1 MMNSIYMEK
10 LKEEL
15 EGIKADVLSHHPKSD
30 VGILDKAF
38 AYASKA
44 HAGQKRKSGE
54 PYIVHPL
61 NVAAILAKM
70 RMDPYTVAAGLL
82 HDVLEDTSVTFQDVV
97 REFGEDVAFMV
108 EGVSKIGK
116 VESRTM
122 LQQQAETI
130 RKMLLAMAKDIR
142 VILIKLADRLH
153 NMRTIQFI
161 TRESKR
167 KRIAQE
173 TLDIYVPLAHR
184 LGIAWLK
191 WEMEDLAFREVNP
204 EAYEY
209 IRERVA
215 KKREEREAYINMM
228 INVVQ
233 EKLEARGI
241 KAEVTGRPKSF
252 YSIYNKMLERNLTF
266 DDLYDIMALR
276 IITDTVD
283 ECYMVL
289 GIIHSSWPYIPGR
302 FKDYIAVP
310 KPNMYQSLHTAVI
323 GPKGEKVEFQIRTWD
338 MHRVAEEGIAA
349 HWKYKEGRSDKEE
362 DQLIRWIRHLLEWQ
376 KEVEDSREFL
386 SNLKVDLFPE
396 KVYVFTPKGEVKS
409 LPRGATPL
417 DFAYA
422 VHTEVGNHCMGA
434 KVDGRLVPLNY
445 QLKTGEQVEILTS
458 PERYPSRDWL
468 RLVKTTRA
476 RTKINT
482 WLRAQERSRAFE
494 VGRDM
499 CQREFRK
506 FKKNFLKMLDA
517 GELDQASRDLG
528 FNNPQDMVVAVGF
541 GKVSP
546 RQVLRKVL
554 PPEELEQRERKRL
567 QETEPPKRKKR
578 EVGVIVKGLDDV
590 LVRFARC
597 CNPIPGDEIVGYIT
611 RGKGITIHA
620 ADCPNLLHLQIDPER
635 RVEACWALNDSSTLP
650 VKLKIETEDKQGLL
664 AEVSGAIAKEG
675 INVEKAQV
683 MTTVDK
689 KALLKFII
697 DVKDVDQLERVKKSI
712 RKIPG
717 VVRVDRMMR

>member
-1 MMNSIYMEK
+1 MKHIYMDK
-10 LKEEL
+10 LKDGL

-38 AYASKA
+38 AYASRA
-44 HAGQKRKSGE
+44 HTGQKRKSGE

-61 NVAAILAKM
+61 NVAAILARL

-82 HDVLEDTSVTFQDVV
+82 HDVLEDTSITFQDVV
-97 REFGEDVAFMV
+97 RGFGEDIAFMV

-161 TRESKR
+161 IKESKR

-191 WEMEDLAFREVNP
+191 WEMEDLAFYEVNP
-204 EAYEY
+204 EVYEH
-209 IRERVA
+209 IRERVT
-215 KKREEREAYINMM
+215 KKRGEREAYINMM
-228 INVVQ
+228 IHVVQ
-233 EKLEARGI
+233 EKLESRGI

-266 DDLYDIMALR
+266 EDLYDLIALR

-283 ECYMVL
+283 ECYMAL

-302 FKDYIAVP
+302 FKDYIAMP

-323 GPKGEKVEFQIRTWD
+323 GPEGEKVEFQIRTWE

-349 HWKYKEGRSDKEE
+349 HWKYKEGRSDREE

-376 KEVEDSREFL
+376 EEVEDSREFL
-386 SNLKVDLFPE
+386 RNLKVDLFPE

-434 KVDGRLVPLNY
+434 KVDGRLIPLSY

-458 PERYPSRDWL
+458 LERHPSRDWL
-468 RLVKTTRA
+468 RLVQTTRA
-476 RTKINT
+476 RAKINT
-482 WLRAQERSRAFE
+482 WLRAQERSKAFE
-494 VGRDM
+494 MGRDM
-499 CQREFRK
+499 CQREFKK
-506 FKKNFLKMLDA
+506 FRKNFLKTMDK
-517 GELDQASRDLG
+517 GELDQVSRDLG

-541 GKVSP
+541 GRVSP

-554 PPEELEQRERKRL
+554 SPEELERREQKRL
-567 QETEPPKRKKR
+567 QGTGPPKRKKKK
-578 EVGVIVKGLDDV
+578 VGVVVKGLDDV

-611 RGKGITIHA
+611 RGKGITLHT

-635 RVEACWALNDSSTLP
+635 RVEACWALNDRSVLP

-675 INVEKAQV
+675 VNVEKAQV

-689 KALLKFII
+689 KALLNFII
-697 DVKDVDQLERVKKSI
+697 DVKDVNQLERVKKSI

-717 VVRVDRMMR
+717 VVRVDRVMR

>member
-1 MMNSIYMEK
+1 MKQHSYIDKFKN
-10 LKEEL
+10 EL
-15 EGIKADVLSHHPKSD
+15 EGIKATVLSYHPKSD
-30 VGILDKAF
+30 VGIVDKAF
-38 AYASKA
+38 AYASRA
-44 HAGQKRKSGE
+44 HAGQKRRSGE

-82 HDVLEDTSVTFQDVV
+82 HDVLEDTSITFQDVV
-97 REFGEDVAFMV
+97 REFGEDIAFMV

-116 VESRTM
+116 VESKTM

-161 TRESKR
+161 TKESKR

-191 WEMEDLAFREVNP
+191 WEMEDLAFYEVNP
-204 EAYEY
+204 EAYEH

-215 KKREEREAYINMM
+215 KKREEREAYVNMM
-228 INVVQ
+228 INLVQ
-233 EKLEARGI
+233 EKLKSRGI

-302 FKDYIAVP
+302 FKDYIAMP

-323 GPKGEKVEFQIRTWD
+323 GPEGEKVEFQIRTWE

-349 HWKYKEGRSDKEE
+349 HWKYKEGRIDKEE

-386 SNLKVDLFPE
+386 RNLKVDLFPE
-396 KVYVFTPKGEVKS
+396 KAYVFTPKGEVKA

-422 VHTEVGNHCMGA
+422 VHTEVGHHCVGA

-445 QLKTGEQVEILTS
+445 PLKTGEQVEILTS
-458 PERYPSRDWL
+458 PDRHPSRDWL
-468 RLVKTTRA
+468 KIVKTTRA
-476 RTKINT
+476 RTKINA
-482 WLRAQERSRAFE
+482 WLRAQERSKAFE

-506 FKKNFLKMLDA
+506 FKKSFLKMLDE
-517 GELDQASRDLG
+517 GELDQVARDLG
-528 FNNPQDMVVAVGF
+528 FNNPRDMVTAVGF
-541 GKVSP
+541 GRVSP
-546 RQVLRKVL
+546 KQVLRKVL
-554 PPEELEQRERKRL
+554 PPSELEEEEQKGVTTRS
-567 QETEPPKRKKR
+567 KKR
-578 EVGVIVKGLDDV
+578 EADVIVKGLDDV

-611 RGKGITIHA
+611 RGKGITIHT
-620 ADCPNLLHLQIDPER
+620 ADCPNLLHLQIAPER
-635 RVEACWALNDSSTLP
+635 MVEARWALNGNSTLP

>member
-1 MMNSIYMEK
+1 MKRIYVDK
-10 LKEEL
+10 LTDRL
-15 EGIKADVLSHHPKSD
+15 EGIKAEVLSHHPKSD

-38 AYASKA
+38 VYASKA

-54 PYIVHPL
+54 PYIVHPV
-61 NVAAILAKM
+61 NVATILAKL

-82 HDVLEDTSVTFQDVV
+82 HDVLEDTSITFQNVAQ
-97 REFGEDVAFMV
+97 EFGEDIAFMV

-130 RKMLLAMAKDIR
+130 RKMLLAMANDIR
-142 VILIKLADRLH
+142 VIIIKLADRLH
-153 NMRTIQFI
+153 NMRTLQFI
-161 TRESKR
+161 TKESKR

-191 WEMEDLAFREVNP
+191 WEMEDLAFHEVNP
-204 EAYEY
+204 EMYGY
-209 IRERVA
+209 IKERVV

-228 INVVQ
+228 TRVVE
-233 EKLEARGI
+233 EKLASRGI

-266 DDLYDIMALR
+266 EDLYDLVALR

-302 FKDYIAVP
+302 FKDYIAMP
-310 KPNMYQSLHTAVI
+310 KPNMYQSLHTTVI
-323 GPKGEKVEFQIRTWD
+323 GPEGEKVEFQIRTWE

-349 HWKYKEGRSDKEE
+349 HWKYKEGRSDMEE

-376 KEVEDSREFL
+376 QEMEDSREFL
-386 SNLKVDLFPE
+386 QNLKVDLFPE

-422 VHTEVGNHCMGA
+422 VHTEVGHHCVGA
-434 KVDGRLVPLNY
+434 KVDSRLVPLSY

-458 PERYPSRDWL
+458 LERHPSRDWL
-468 RLVKTTRA
+468 RLVQTTRA
-476 RTKINT
+476 RAKINT
-482 WLRAQERSRAFE
+482 WLRAQERSKAFE

-506 FKKNFLKMLDA
+506 FRKNFLKTMERGD
-517 GELDQASRDLG
+517 LDQVSQDLG

-541 GKVSP
+541 GRVSP

-554 PPEELEQRERKRL
+554 PPEELEGREQKRL
-567 QETEPPKRKKR
+567 QKVELTKKKKR
-578 EVGVIVKGLDDV
+578 EVGVVVKGLDDV

-611 RGKGITIHA
+611 RGKGITVHT

-635 RVEACWALNDSSTLP
+635 RVEACWALNDRSALP
-650 VKLKIETEDKQGLL
+650 VKLKVETEDKQGLL

-689 KALLKFII
+689 KALLNFII

-717 VVRVDRMMR
+717 VVRVDRVMR